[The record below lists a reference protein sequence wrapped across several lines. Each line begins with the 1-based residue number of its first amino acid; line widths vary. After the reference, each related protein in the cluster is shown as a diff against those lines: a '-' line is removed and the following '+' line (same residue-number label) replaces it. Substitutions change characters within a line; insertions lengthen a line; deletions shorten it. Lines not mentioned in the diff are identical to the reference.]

1 MVQNSGPRPLILCG
15 PSGSGKSTLLV
26 RLLND
31 FPNTFGFSVSHTTRK
46 PRPGEQSGVHY
57 HFTTKEEMTAA
68 IERGEFI
75 ENAVFSGNMYGTSYK
90 SVANVQ
96 NAGKV
101 CVLDIDME
109 GVKQI
114 RKTDLNPIT
123 VFIKPPS
130 LDELEKRLRSRGTET
145 EETLT
150 KRLNVARK
158 EMEYGETPGN
168 FHYVIVNDNL
178 DKAYEVLKEAVVSE
192 IKKQQSDGVII
203 KFD

>member
-1 MVQNSGPRPLILCG
+1 MLKQL
-15 PSGSGKSTLLV
+15 
-26 RLLND
+26 
-31 FPNTFGFSVSHTTRK
+31 FP
-46 PRPGEQSGVHY
+46 
-57 HFTTKEEMTAA
+57 
-68 IERGEFI
+68 
-75 ENAVFSGNMYGTSYK
+75 VFSSYK

-145 EETLT
+145 EETLA

-158 EMEYGETPGN
+158 EMEYGSLIFQKKFFINYYWTEKSFVGETPGN

-192 IKKQQSDGVII
+192 IKKQQSDGKEMHILILQLNHYFILRVP
-203 KFD
+203 